1 MPVPTT
7 NVTFSSLQTE
17 FGGSNPINLSEY
29 YLGGGLV
36 RNNTTA
42 PNGPISSSGLIRVGM
57 FRGATQGT
65 QNPPY
70 GTYLG
75 QFCSGY
81 ALYYILADGNGGS
94 FNQLQVA
101 YSTSCGWQTP
111 TGTWNISVS
120 PTAGTPGTQIF
131 STISVSLDYPANTT
145 ATFTFNTYVTSSNG
159 FAGSTTVTIGTGGTS
174 GSSSIGPIITN
185 GSGTLFGPET
195 LYAQVTSQTYSLDA
209 SQKTSNGFYYR
220 I

>member
-7 NVTFSSLQTE
+7 NVTFSSLQTD

-29 YLGGGLV
+29 YLGGALV

-81 ALYYILADGNGGS
+81 TLYHILADGNGGS
-94 FNQLQVA
+94 FNQLQNA

-111 TGTWNISVS
+111 TGTWSISVS
-120 PTAGTPGTQIF
+120 PTSGTPGTQIS
-131 STISVSLDYPANTT
+131 STISVSLNYPANTT
-145 ATFTFNTYVTSSNG
+145 ATFTFNRFITSNNG
-159 FAGSTTVTIGTGGTS
+159 SVGSSTVTISTGGTF
-174 GSSSIGPIITN
+174 GSSNSGTIITN

-209 SQKTSNGFYYR
+209 SQKTSNQFSYR